1 MGGRSM
7 RPFLPVF
14 ALALCAATSTAQA
27 ASVDRGD
34 YLVNTIMACGSCH
47 TPLGAAGFDASKSLG
62 GRLVEQSDAFTAI
75 APNITPG
82 GRVSKWSD
90 AELAKAIRE
99 GLRPDGSLIGPPMP
113 FEVYR
118 GISDDDLA
126 SVVAYLRTVPA
137 VENDPGVSS
146 YNIPLPPAYGPPISS
161 VAAVPE
167 GVTAEYG
174 EYLAGPVG
182 HCTVCHTK
190 FDEQSRPQ
198 FDTLLGA
205 GGNPFHG
212 PWGTVVA
219 ANITPYGLGD
229 YSDEEIITLITKG
242 QRPDGSALTGPMA
255 FPLYAQ
261 MKSDDLMAIVAYL
274 RALPSIPTP

>member
-1 MGGRSM
+1 MRSI
-7 RPFLPVF
+7 LPVL
-14 ALALCAATSTAQA
+14 ALALCATTGAAQA
-27 ASVDRGD
+27 ASVGRGD

-47 TPLGAAGFDASKSLG
+47 TPFGEAGFDASKSLS

-99 GLRPDGSLIGPPMP
+99 GLRPDGTLIGPPMP

-137 VENDPGVSS
+137 VENDPGTST
-146 YNIPLPPAYGPPISS
+146 YNIPLPPAYGPPVTS

-167 GVTAEYG
+167 GITVAYG

-198 FDTLLGA
+198 FETLLGA

-212 PWGTVVA
+212 PWGTVVS

-229 YSDEEIITLITKG
+229 YSDEEIINLITKG
-242 QRPDGSALTGPMA
+242 ERSDGSKLTGPMA

-261 MKSDDLMAIVAYL
+261 MKTDDLKAIVAYL
-274 RALPSIPTP
+274 RSLPSIPTP